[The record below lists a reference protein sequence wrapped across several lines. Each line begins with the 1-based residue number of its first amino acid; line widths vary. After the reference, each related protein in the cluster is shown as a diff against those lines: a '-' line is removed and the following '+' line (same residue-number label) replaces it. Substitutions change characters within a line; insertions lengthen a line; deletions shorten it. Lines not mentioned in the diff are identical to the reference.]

1 MAWRS
6 TAWLRG
12 AERRGVP
19 AWGWRA
25 ERRVPGAGN
34 RVCARDG
41 LEVSRLVK
49 MGPWSL
55 LSGQPLPVGSKLY
68 GREKQLRNVVP

>member
-12 AERRGVP
+12 AERRGVL
-19 AWGWRA
+19 ARGWRA
-25 ERRVPGAGN
+25 QRRVPGAGN
-34 RVCARDG
+34 RACARDG

-68 GREKQLRNVVP
+68 GREKQLR